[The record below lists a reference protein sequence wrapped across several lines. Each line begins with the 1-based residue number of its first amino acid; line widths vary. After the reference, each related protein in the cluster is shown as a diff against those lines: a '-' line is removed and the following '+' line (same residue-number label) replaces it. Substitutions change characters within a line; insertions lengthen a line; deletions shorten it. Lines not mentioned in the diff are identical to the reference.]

1 MALIQLRGIHL
12 SFGSAPVLNDT
23 SFSIERGE
31 RVGLLGRNGA
41 GKTTLLRMIEGVLL
55 PEQGAVERPDS
66 LRVARLI
73 QEIPSDDSASVW
85 ELVAG
90 AFGSAGRDAAAMRAG
105 GDAIGDPS
113 AAWAV
118 APAVETAIARLGLDP
133 DQPFATLSG
142 GLKRRAA
149 LARALATDPDI
160 LLLDE
165 PTNHLD
171 VEAIEQLETLLL
183 RESQRGLLFVTHD
196 RAFLERIANRIVEL
210 DRGKLTSWD
219 CGYRTYLERRERQ
232 LLEEE
237 AVGIR
242 LDKRIAE
249 EAEWA
254 SKGVAARRTKSVGR
268 LRALEQLRAVR
279 ASQRKRPG
287 ELKMAIQEAANSGK
301 LVCETQALS
310 FGYEGRPPLIHELTT
325 FIMRGDRIGIIGPNG
340 CGKTT
345 LIRCLLGEL
354 EASSGQ
360 VRTGTRLEVVYF
372 DQTRE
377 WLDPDRSVVDTV
389 ADGNDRV
396 TVDGRTRHVHGYLQD
411 FLFSSERARVP
422 VRLLSGG
429 ERARLLLARLFLK
442 PSNVLVLDEP
452 TNDLDTETLELLEQ
466 LLSNYPGT
474 VLVVSHDRAFLNEVV
489 TSTLVFEGDGR
500 IGDYPGGYDDW
511 LRQRPEPAT
520 KQSEKKALIAAGKLP
535 APKVQM
541 SFKEKKELEE
551 LPRRIE
557 VLEQEQSKLSALLA
571 DPVFYAKPARETRPT
586 MDRVTAIEA
595 ELAKMYVRWEALEAK
610 ANPV

>member
-1 MALIQLRGIHL
+1 MALIQLRDIHL
-12 SFGSAPVLNDT
+12 SFGSAPIFDGA

-41 GKTTLLRMIEGVLL
+41 GKTTLLRLIEGALL
-55 PEQGAVERPDS
+55 PEQGVVERADA

-73 QEIPSDDSASVW
+73 QEIPTDDSGSVW
-85 ELVAG
+85 DLVAG
-90 AFGSAGRDAAAMRAG
+90 AFGAAGRDAAVMRTG
-105 GDAIGDPS
+105 GSPEGDAA
-113 AAWAV
+113 AAWSV

-133 DQPFATLSG
+133 DQHFATLSG

-171 VEAIEQLETLLL
+171 VEAIEQLETLLM

-196 RAFLERIANRIVEL
+196 RAFLERIATRIVEL
-210 DRGKLTSWD
+210 DRGHLSSWA
-219 CGYRTYLERRERQ
+219 CGYRTYLERREQQ
-232 LLEEE
+232 LADEE
-237 AVGIR
+237 AAAAR

-254 SKGVAARRTKSVGR
+254 SKNVAARRTKSVGR
-268 LRALEQLRAVR
+268 LRELERLRSVR
-279 ASQRKRPG
+279 AAQRKRPG
-287 ELKMAIQEAANSGK
+287 ELRMAIQEAENSGR
-301 LVCETQALS
+301 LVCETRGLGFSFPGGAPLVKDLS
-310 FGYEGRPPLIHELTT
+310 T
-325 FIMRGDRIGIIGPNG
+325 FVMRGDRIGIIGPNG

-354 EASSGQ
+354 APTSGE

-372 DQTRE
+372 DQSRE

-452 TNDLDTETLELLEQ
+452 TNDLDTETLELLEH
-466 LLSNYPGT
+466 LLAVYPGT
-474 VLVVSHDRAFLNEVV
+474 VIVVSHDRAFLNAVV
-489 TSTLVFEGDGR
+489 TSTLVFEGNGTV
-500 IGDYPGGYDDW
+500 GDYPGGYDDW
-511 LRQRPEPAT
+511 LRQRPVPEA
-520 KQSEKKALIAAGKLP
+520 KVADKKPTQPPPKP
-535 APKVQM
+535 APAKSAL
-541 SFKEKKELEE
+541 SFKEKRELEE
-551 LPRRIE
+551 MPARIE
-557 VLEQEQSKLSALLA
+557 KLEAEQKELGTRLA
-571 DPVFYAKPARETRPT
+571 DPIFYARPAAETRPV
-586 MDRVTAIEA
+586 MDRVGVIEE
-595 ELAKMYVRWEALEAK
+595 ELAQLYARWEALEAK
-610 ANPV
+610 AGAV

>member
-1 MALIQLRGIHL
+1 
-12 SFGSAPVLNDT
+12 
-23 SFSIERGE
+23 
-31 RVGLLGRNGA
+31 
-41 GKTTLLRMIEGVLL
+41 
-55 PEQGAVERPDS
+55 
-66 LRVARLI
+66 
-73 QEIPSDDSASVW
+73 
-85 ELVAG
+85 
-90 AFGSAGRDAAAMRAG
+90 
-105 GDAIGDPS
+105 
-113 AAWAV
+113 
-118 APAVETAIARLGLDP
+118 
-133 DQPFATLSG
+133 
-142 GLKRRAA
+142 
-149 LARALATDPDI
+149 LATDPDI

-310 FGYEGRPPLIHELTT
+310 FGFEGRPPLIHELTT

-354 EASSGQ
+354 EATSGQ

-511 LRQRPEPAT
+511 LRQRPEPPT

-595 ELAKMYVRWEALEAK
+595 ELAKMYARWEALEAR

>member
-55 PEQGAVERPDS
+55 PEQGVVERPDA

-85 ELVAG
+85 ELVAS
-90 AFGSAGRDAAAMRAG
+90 AFGGAGRDAAAMRAG

-133 DQPFATLSG
+133 DQAFATLSG

-232 LLEEE
+232 LAEEE

-242 LDKRIAE
+242 LDKRISE

-354 EASSGQ
+354 EATSGQ

-541 SFKEKKELEE
+541 SFKEKKEHEE

-557 VLEQEQSKLSALLA
+557 VLEQEQSTLSALLA

-595 ELAKMYVRWEALEAK
+595 ELAKMYARWEALEAK
-610 ANPV
+610 ANPA

>member
-12 SFGSAPVLNDT
+12 SFGSAPVFDDA

-41 GKTTLLRMIEGVLL
+41 GKTTLLRLIEGGLL
-55 PEQGAVERPDS
+55 PEQGVVERADA

-73 QEIPSDDSASVW
+73 QEIPADDAGSVW
-85 ELVAG
+85 DLVAG
-90 AFGSAGRDAAAMRAG
+90 AFGASGRDAALMRAG
-105 GDAIGDPS
+105 GAPTGDAA

-196 RAFLERIANRIVEL
+196 RAFLERIATRIVEL
-210 DRGKLTSWD
+210 DRGRLSSWA
-219 CGYRTYLERRERQ
+219 CGYRTYLERREQQ
-232 LLEEE
+232 LAEEE
-237 AVGIR
+237 AAAAR

-254 SKGVAARRTKSVGR
+254 SKNVSARRTKSVGR
-268 LRALEQLRAVR
+268 LRELERLRSVR
-279 ASQRKRPG
+279 AAQRKRPG
-287 ELKMAIQEAANSGK
+287 ELRMAIQEAENSGR
-301 LVCETQALS
+301 LVCETRGLGFAFPDRSPLVKDLS
-310 FGYEGRPPLIHELTT
+310 T

-354 EASSGQ
+354 APTTGE

-372 DQTRE
+372 DQSRE

-452 TNDLDTETLELLEQ
+452 TNDLDTETLELLEH
-466 LLSNYPGT
+466 LLATYPGT
-474 VLVVSHDRAFLNEVV
+474 VIVVSHDRAFLNAVV
-489 TSTLVFEGDGR
+489 TSTLVFEGNGTV
-500 IGDYPGGYDDW
+500 GDYPGGYDDW
-511 LRQRPEPAT
+511 LRQRPAVESKAA
-520 KQSEKKALIAAGKLP
+520 EKKTVAA
-535 APKVQM
+535 APKPSAPKSAL
-541 SFKEKKELEE
+541 SFKEKRELEE
-551 LPRRIE
+551 LPARIE
-557 VLEQEQSKLSALLA
+557 ALESEQKELGARLA
-571 DPVFYAKPARETRPT
+571 DPVFYARPAAETRPV
-586 MDRVTAIEA
+586 MERVAAIEE
-595 ELAKMYVRWEALEAK
+595 ELAAHYARWEALEAK
-610 ANPV
+610 SGGA